1 MSHAVNPLSPPD
13 AAEVPLSLR
22 ALMQQLGQLA
32 GVQGVSPRGRFFDAL
47 RAICLT
53 VDPALLWR
61 SQGDGLAGFLAA
73 LSSVEDR
80 VQDGMLDD
88 EASLDALMA
97 VLAVHGYLSPAARPV
112 LTDRLA
118 RTLASYRSTFWQED
132 EVPATDASPP
142 AGVET
147 VVDWNALGVR
157 LMPSSSDRSAAA
169 DADAEDETGWE
180 AFPSVHPGGPT
191 LH

>member
-1 MSHAVNPLSPPD
+1 MSYTVNPQSPPE

-22 ALMQQLGQLA
+22 ALMRQLGQVA
-32 GVQGVSPRGRFFDAL
+32 GVQGTSPRGRFFDAF

-53 VDPALLWR
+53 VDPSLLWP
-61 SQGDGLAGFLAA
+61 SQSSGLADFLAA
-73 LSSVEDR
+73 VSSVEDR
-80 VQDGMLDD
+80 AQGAMLDD

-112 LTDRLA
+112 LVDRLA

-132 EVPATDASPP
+132 EGPAANTARPGAAS
-142 AGVET
+142 EDLI
-147 VVDWNALGVR
+147 DWNALGVR
-157 LMPSSSDRSAAA
+157 LMPSSSDQA
-169 DADAEDETGWE
+169 DPPDAQDDTGWE